1 MSETLSCPWNFKASR
16 GPSSGQE
23 GLSQPYSPWNSLG
36 GEAEGRGQVCV
47 FPEKPGGAVKGVG
60 RYGSYL
66 GEENFPGPR
75 TEEFGAG
82 GRRVMGKLF

>member
-1 MSETLSCPWNFKASR
+1 M
-16 GPSSGQE
+16 
-23 GLSQPYSPWNSLG
+23 
-36 GEAEGRGQVCV
+36 
-47 FPEKPGGAVKGVG
+47 KGVG